1 MPDPRPFLGKA
12 GPNLLAGLSIA
23 IAFALSSAPAPA
35 HAQTSTTLPA
45 ATPAAAPLTLA
56 EAIALAL
63 AKNTGIAIAQRE
75 FDAAGGAALQ
85 AGLRPNPELSLQQ
98 EDFRR
103 GKQTYTAQI
112 TQTLEL
118 GGKRAARTAVA
129 ERVREQAAADLEQAR
144 AEVRS
149 QVVVAFHETLVAQER
164 LRLARS
170 SLELAS
176 GDAEATGK
184 RVQAGKIA
192 PIEQTRAQVARAA
205 AQAEVAQAEGQLRAS
220 RQKLFALW
228 GDTSRSATP
237 LLGRLDLPAEGLA
250 DEAVSARLAASPVL
264 RRARLELD
272 RARSAVELERSRRV
286 MDVAVSVGAK
296 RSQETGATAAVVG
309 LSVPLPLF
317 DRNQG
322 NIAEALSREE
332 KAREELAA
340 AELRLDSDLAQV
352 REQLRSARAEALTL
366 QRDAVPGAL
375 EAYRAAAQG
384 FQLGKFSYLETLDA
398 QRTWVATQAQ
408 YLRALL
414 DTYRAAAELER
425 LLSIADA
432 PSSLLQPSQ
441 PQTP

>member
-1 MPDPRPFLGKA
+1 MLDPRPFLGKA
-12 GPNLLAGLSIA
+12 GPYLLASLSIA
-23 IAFALSSAPAPA
+23 LTTLATGLAPV
-35 HAQTSTTLPA
+35 HAQTAATPPPPA
-45 ATPAAAPLTLA
+45 ATAAVPLTLA

-103 GKQTYTAQI
+103 GRQTSTLQI
-112 TQTLEL
+112 TQKLEL

-129 ERVREQAAADLEQAR
+129 ERVREQAAADLEQVR
-144 AEVRS
+144 ADVRA
-149 QVVVAFHETLVAQER
+149 QVVVAFHETLVAEER

-205 AQAEVAQAEGQLRAS
+205 AQAEAAQAEGQLRTS

-250 DEAVSARLAASPVL
+250 DGAVSARLAASPVL

-272 RARSAVELERSRRV
+272 RARAAVELERSRRMV
-286 MDVAVSVGAK
+286 DVAVSVGAK
-296 RSQETGATAAVVG
+296 RSQESGVTAAVVG

-322 NIAEALSREE
+322 NIAEALSRED
-332 KAREELAA
+332 KAREELTA
-340 AELRLDSDLAQV
+340 AELRLDSEIAQV

-384 FQLGKFSYLETLDA
+384 FQLGKFSYLEALDA
-398 QRTWVATQAQ
+398 QRTWVTTQAQ

-432 PSSLLQPSQ
+432 ASPLLPPSQ

>member
-1 MPDPRPFLGKA
+1 MLDPRLFLGKA
-12 GPNLLAGLSIA
+12 GHFVLAGL
-23 IAFALSSAPAPA
+23 FTALAPV
-35 HAQTSTTLPA
+35 HAQIYTPPQPA
-45 ATPAAAPLTLA
+45 ATAAAPLTLS

-63 AKNTGIAIAQRE
+63 ARNTGIAIARRE
-75 FDAAGGAALQ
+75 FDATGGAALQ

-103 GKQTYTAQI
+103 GRQTTTLQV

-118 GGKRAARTAVA
+118 GGKRAARTAIA
-129 ERVREQAAADLEQAR
+129 DRVREQAANDIELAR
-144 AEVRS
+144 ADVRS
-149 QVVVAFHETLVAQER
+149 QAVLAFHEALVAQER
-164 LRLARS
+164 LRLARA

-192 PIEQTRAQVARAA
+192 PVEETRAQVARAA
-205 AQAEVAQAEGQLRAS
+205 AQAEMAQAEGQLRAS
-220 RQKLFALW
+220 RQKLFSLW

-237 LLGRLDLPAEGLA
+237 LIGSLDLPADGLA
-250 DEAVSARLAASPVL
+250 DEAVAARLAASPAL

-272 RARSAVELERSRRV
+272 RAQAAVELERSRRV
-286 MDVAVSVGAK
+286 ADVAVSVGAK
-296 RSQETGATAAVVG
+296 RSQETGITAAVVG

-322 NIAEALSREE
+322 NLAEALSREE

-340 AELRLDSDLAQV
+340 TELRLQSEIAQV
-352 REQLRSARAEALTL
+352 REQLGSARAEALTL
-366 QRDAVPGAL
+366 RRDAIPGARD
-375 EAYRAAAQG
+375 AYQAASRG
-384 FQLGKFSYLETLDA
+384 FQLGKFSYLEALDA
-398 QRTWVATQAQ
+398 QRTWVTTQAQ

-425 LLSIADA
+425 LLGIADA
-432 PSSLLQPSQ
+432 SSPLLVPSQ
-441 PQTP
+441 SPEPVQAP